1 MLASSRRPV
10 SSSQMQAAQR
20 LRSSRPGRGWADS
33 SCPQSGHD
41 LSTTGGHARCERRQ
55 KGMNPLLARWLPG
68 PSEMAAPRSLRSPAP
83 KVVAAW
89 EAPVMERATEIEL
102 LSPKT
107 NRVVVRTMGRRY
119 AGIVVQGDR
128 LSEWVTMAR
137 STNPEDRDE
146 LRQELEESLR
156 EVIRASEAAGIGV
169 PHLPPI

>member
-1 MLASSRRPV
+1 
-10 SSSQMQAAQR
+10 
-20 LRSSRPGRGWADS
+20 
-33 SCPQSGHD
+33 
-41 LSTTGGHARCERRQ
+41 
-55 KGMNPLLARWLPG
+55 
-68 PSEMAAPRSLRSPAP
+68 
-83 KVVAAW
+83 
-89 EAPVMERATEIEL
+89 MERATEIEL